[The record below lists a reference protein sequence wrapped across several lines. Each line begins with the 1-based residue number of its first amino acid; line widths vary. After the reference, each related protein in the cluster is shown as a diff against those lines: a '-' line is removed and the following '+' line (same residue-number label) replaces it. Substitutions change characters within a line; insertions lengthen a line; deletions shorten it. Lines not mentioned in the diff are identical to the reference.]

1 MKNLSAL
8 FLLITMTCSFTP
20 LLASDITSA
29 KVEMSQ
35 TKVNTISNR
44 VKAIQALDKKTLTT
58 AEKQNLKVELKQM
71 KKNLSDPGACV
82 YISGTALI
90 LIIIL
95 LIILL

>member
-8 FLLITMTCSFTP
+8 FLLMIMTCSFTP
-20 LLASDITSA
+20 LLASDITST
-29 KVEMSQ
+29 KTEMSQ
-35 TKVNTISNR
+35 AKVNTISNR
-44 VKAIQALDKKTLTT
+44 VKAIQALDKKTLTKS
-58 AEKQNLKVELKQM
+58 EKQNLKVELKDM
-71 KKNLSDPGACV
+71 KKSLSDPGAGV

>member
-1 MKNLSAL
+1 
-8 FLLITMTCSFTP
+8 
-20 LLASDITSA
+20 
-29 KVEMSQ
+29 MSQ
-35 TKVNTISNR
+35 EKVNTISNR

-58 AEKQNLKVELKQM
+58 AEKQNLKIELKDM
-71 KKNLSDPGACV
+71 KKSLSDPGAGV